1 MINESKK
8 ETYQPII
15 HHSSEGH
22 YAIRQ
27 GDWKMIEK
35 LGSGG
40 FSLPKTIDPMTGDR
54 QERLYNMRED
64 LTEQINLADDY
75 PKIITEMKYKLDSIR
90 SISIN

>member
-1 MINESKK
+1 MVSDSKK
-8 ETYQPII
+8 ETYRPII

-40 FSLPKTIDPMTGDR
+40 FLLPKTIETKPGVR
-54 QERLYNMRED
+54 QERLYHMRED
-64 LTEQINLADDY
+64 LSEQINLAEDY
-75 PKIITEMKYKLDSIR
+75 PKIIAEMKYQLDSIR
-90 SISIN
+90 SISRN